1 MHKDHSKVSIIFP
14 VKNEGSNVKK
24 TLNSLFSTAT
34 KIEYEVIIVDDA
46 SDDGCCDFLEQS
58 HFKNKV
64 KKIRTLGVGPSV
76 ARNIGAENATSDYLM
91 FCDAHLTFQ
100 PHWIDKLLTP
110 LKSDLTDVVC
120 PAIASM
126 DDPKVI
132 GYGQTLSNSLR
143 IQWHKKRPYLFN
155 TAIIPG
161 GCFLIKRD
169 VFFKVGGFETG
180 FKTWGHEDVELSIKL
195 WLFGYRCSC
204 EPSVTILHLFRKSH
218 PYNVDYDGVYYNLLR
233 MAYLHFDQE
242 RIKKTKDLI
251 IHRSPKKIESLVLK
265 DGVEKRRREYF
276 QKRAFNDEWYFKH
289 FKIYF

>member
-34 KIEYEVIIVDDA
+34 NIKYEVIIVDDA
-46 SDDGCCDFLEQS
+46 SDDGCCDFLEQP
-58 HFKNKV
+58 HFNNKV
-64 KKIRTLGVGPSV
+64 KKIRTMGVGPSV
-76 ARNIGAENATSDYLM
+76 ARNIGAESATSDYLM

-100 PHWIDKLLTP
+100 PLWIDKLLTP

-126 DDPKVI
+126 DDQKIV
-132 GYGQTLSNSLR
+132 GFGQTLNSSLR
-143 IQWHKKRPYLFN
+143 IQWHKKRPYLFH

-218 PYNVDYDGVYYNLLR
+218 PYKVDYDGVYYNLLR

-276 QKRAFNDEWYFKH
+276 QKRVYNDEWYFKH
-289 FKIYF
+289 FKIHF